1 MNTLGNSRLW
11 QVIAAL
17 AVTTLLLGAGAA
29 QARAEAP
36 VKAPQAVAQAAAPG
50 SAAPTADVRDQLR
63 RLTEGIFLPNRGQY
77 APETLY
83 HGGGPAPRCG
93 SRPTGCATTWWNR
106 WPSSWRTGRSRC
118 PAGPAG

>member
-77 APETLY
+77 APETMY
-83 HGGGPAPRCG
+83 HGGAAGAEVWFAADRLRYHLVESMAIRCRRG
-93 SRPTGCATTWWNR
+93 GA
-106 WPSSWRTGRSRC
+106 GG